1 MAVSGGLLAGASVIV
16 TGAGSGLGR
25 AYSVALAEAGA
36 NVLAGDL
43 DERGLAGTVEMIRA
57 GGGSVQGHV
66 RAVGG
71 REDAERIVAACLDS
85 FGSLEGLVANAGVL
99 NPGASRTL
107 PESRV
112 EATLRTNVAGVWHCC
127 AAAMDVMVPQ
137 GSGSIVTVVSGA
149 MAGLENLALYGTS
162 KAAVLGM
169 TYGLSLELEGTGVR
183 INAVSPLANTPM
195 SDDMDIDEA
204 FKGGLPEAVAPVVV
218 HLLSGR
224 SRDLNGQIVRFDG
237 RSLGL
242 VHPPRLAAATASRE
256 AWTADD
262 IAAALD
268 GPLRPWR
275 APVGLAAAPPA
286 TIVGD

>member
-1 MAVSGGLLAGASVIV
+1 VAVSGGLLAGASVVV

-36 NVLAGDL
+36 SVLANDL
-43 DERGLAGTVEMIRA
+43 DERGLAGTVEIIRA
-57 GGGSVQGHV
+57 GGGSVRGHV

-71 REDAERIVAACLDS
+71 REDAERIIAACIDS
-85 FGSLEGLVANAGVL
+85 FGSLDGLVANAGVL

-107 PESRV
+107 SESTV

-162 KAAVLGM
+162 KSAVLGM
-169 TYGLSLELEGTGVR
+169 TYGLALELEGTGVR
-183 INAVSPLANTPM
+183 INAVSPLANTAM

-204 FKGGLPEAVAPVVV
+204 FKGGPPEAVAPVVV
-218 HLLSGR
+218 HLMSDR
-224 SRDLNGQIVRFDG
+224 SRDLHGQVVRFDG

-242 VHPPRLAAATASRE
+242 VQAPRLAATTAARD

-262 IAAALD
+262 VAEALD
-268 GPLRPWR
+268 GPLRSWR
-275 APVGLAAAPPA
+275 APVGLVAAPPP
-286 TIVGD
+286 TTV